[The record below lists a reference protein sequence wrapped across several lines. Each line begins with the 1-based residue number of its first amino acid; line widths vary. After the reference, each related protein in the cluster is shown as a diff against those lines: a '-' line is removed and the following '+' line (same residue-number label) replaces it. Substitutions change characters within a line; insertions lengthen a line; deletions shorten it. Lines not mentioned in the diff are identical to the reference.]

1 MTETVKTS
9 PQYKITCKQIT
20 PKLNIESIDKNTF
33 NDLKK
38 YIAKYNLTI
47 EIIDD
52 YRGELDEHGSPVDVA
67 DYEAWK
73 ENHPNKISKQS
84 VNNIIKSIKNNSLVN
99 WNADAFGGIGYNAAF
114 CDSNRFDIELFNVY
128 LVLFGKVRMNTVS
141 ISISYS
147 DNVLNIEYL
156 NGQFVS
162 Q

>member
-1 MTETVKTS
+1 MAETVKTS
-9 PQYKITCKQIT
+9 PQYKVTCKQIT

-38 YIAKYNLTI
+38 HIAKYNLTV
-47 EIIDD
+47 EIIDV
-52 YRGELDEHGSPVDVA
+52 YRGELDEHDSPVDVA

-84 VNNIIKSIKNNSLVN
+84 VNNVIKSIKNNSLVN
-99 WNADAFGGIGYNAAF
+99 WNVSDFKGVGYNSAF
-114 CDSNRFDIELFNVY
+114 CDSDWFNIEL
-128 LVLFGKVRMNTVS
+128 LTMQLILFGGVRMNTIS
-141 ISISYS
+141 ISIVYS
-147 DNVLNIEYL
+147 NNVLSIDYL